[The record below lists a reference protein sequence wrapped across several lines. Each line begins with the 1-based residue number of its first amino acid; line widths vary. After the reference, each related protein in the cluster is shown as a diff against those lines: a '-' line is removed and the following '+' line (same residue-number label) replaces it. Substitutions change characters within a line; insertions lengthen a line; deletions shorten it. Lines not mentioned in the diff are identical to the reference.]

1 MPSSSEQRKKR
12 IGSITAAL
20 FVLFYVL
27 PLVIGSV
34 FAAVAFIRDGECLA
48 AILFLLIYGV
58 LGGAVVV
65 GVVLALRQRL
75 REIKGG
81 EEDDASQ
88 YYTPPGCPAG
98 CCDLHGCP
106 GVHRRRAAVGPPTG
120 RCARGCL
127 PVAAGPCY
135 CRPGGHRPHLDQFS
149 YQTERN

>member
-1 MPSSSEQRKKR
+1 MPNNSDRCKKR
-12 IGSITAAL
+12 IGSIMAAL

-75 REIKGG
+75 REIEGG

-88 YYTPPGCPAG
+88 Y
-98 CCDLHGCP
+98 
-106 GVHRRRAAVGPPTG
+106 
-120 RCARGCL
+120 
-127 PVAAGPCY
+127 
-135 CRPGGHRPHLDQFS
+135 
-149 YQTERN
+149 